1 MQRRRG
7 RTAGAPERNRPD
19 MTMPIRVLQWTT
31 GNVGRRSLRAILRHP
46 ELELVGVYAHAPPK
60 RGRDAADL
68 CGHEEA
74 TGIVA
79 TDDMDALLDL
89 GADACSYN
97 PMWPDVDLLC
107 RLLATGVNVCSTA
120 AFITGRSLGP
130 EALAQIEHATALGR
144 STMFGTGI
152 NPGFVN
158 LFALLSAQLCDR
170 VDHVRVLESA
180 DASAYA
186 SKDTQES
193 VGFAHPVDEAGL
205 VELTRHGSAVFADAV
220 ALMADALGVELDD
233 ITFDAD
239 YARATADNNLGF
251 MVIPEGTVAGIDGRW
266 RGRAH
271 GRDVVVLN
279 FQWTM
284 GEHVDAPFRLRHG
297 YFVEIDGEPSVRSQ
311 LQILPPPDWTEPD
324 FIGLGMIMTA
334 MPSVNAIPAVVA
346 APPGIATHATLPL
359 VTARGYVPGPA

>member
-1 MQRRRG
+1 M
-7 RTAGAPERNRPD
+7 
-19 MTMPIRVLQWTT
+19 LQWTT

-46 ELELVGVYAHAPPK
+46 ELELVGVYAHSPAK

-68 CGHEEA
+68 CGHVEA

-79 TDDMDALLDL
+79 TDDIDALLDL
-89 GADACSYN
+89 NADACSYN

-130 EALAQIEHATALGR
+130 EAQAQIERAAVLGR

-170 VDHVRVLESA
+170 VDQVRVLESA

-205 VELTRHGSAVFADAV
+205 VELTKHGSAVFADAV

-239 YARATADNNLGF
+239 YARATADNDLGF
-251 MVIPEGTVAGIDGRW
+251 MVIPEGTVAAISGQW
-266 RGRAH
+266 RGRVQ
-271 GRDVVVLN
+271 GRDLIVLS
-279 FQWTM
+279 FQWVM
-284 GEHVDAPFRLRHG
+284 GRNVDPPFTLRHG
-297 YFVEIDGEPSVRSQ
+297 YFVEVDGEPTVRSQ
-311 LQILPPPDWTEPD
+311 FQILPPSDWSEPGYM
-324 FIGLGMIMTA
+324 GLGMIMTA
-334 MPSVNAIPAVVA
+334 MPAVNAIPAVVA

-359 VTARGYVPGPA
+359 VTASGFVSE